1 MMPLTIIGSAIR
13 EPGVLKCHFNVSEEA
28 LPVLRMVSL
37 GLFPWCMSLYM
48 KRDQSPDEAKGAAWD
63 EGEAAKMSR

>member
-48 KRDQSPDEAKGAAWD
+48 KRGQSPDEAKGAACD
-63 EGEAAKMSR
+63 GGGGSRKDT